1 MQKQRKLCIFRKRFD
16 FICQV
21 FCLVVAGSPFETV
34 HRNGPLFD
42 IAQTYPRKPSCF
54 HRYTHSNGSAWEL
67 LFTISPVGF
76 TSPLLWS
83 TGQYIHKGHICDNC
97 LICTT
102 RVWRELLAEADICYM
117 CKTNDPWRQFEVLD
131 FHLFD
136 KMEALPWWEWFRNVN
151 LYFWFCLKSAL
162 CINHSCDSFTGR
174 ASRQEELY

>member
-54 HRYTHSNGSAWEL
+54 HRYTHSNGSDWEL

-102 RVWRELLAEADICYM
+102 RVCEGSCWLRRTSVTCARQMTLEDSLRFLTSICLTKWKPFPDENGSEM
-117 CKTNDPWRQFEVLD
+117 LTCTFD
-131 FHLFD
+131 F
-136 KMEALPWWEWFRNVN
+136 A
-151 LYFWFCLKSAL
+151 
-162 CINHSCDSFTGR
+162 
-174 ASRQEELY
+174 